1 MTAMELVLHTT
12 NNKKGLEMFDAVAYC
27 IVLIV
32 ALMLFAMWLNNRVTQ
47 EILDDERSARDIP
60 ERKRYEIGGDL

>member
-1 MTAMELVLHTT
+1 
-12 NNKKGLEMFDAVAYC
+12 MFDAVAYC

>member
-1 MTAMELVLHTT
+1 
-12 NNKKGLEMFDAVAYC
+12 MFDVVAYC

-47 EILDDERSARDIP
+47 EILDDERLARDIP